1 MTDVHPVEHDPD
13 LRAKLRA
20 AGEADRVAREIA
32 DIERRVAGKT
42 RTLGQD
48 FDRVLDVLRTYGYVD
63 VGAWELTEGGEML
76 ARTFHECDLLVT
88 EIVRAG
94 LLDDLAPADLAAL
107 VSVVVYE
114 HRSPEPAGAPWFSS
128 PEIRDRWRRIAA
140 ISEELQAQERAV
152 GLSEH
157 RAPDPTF
164 AAVAHAW
171 VAGEGFAEVVGD
183 EELTGG
189 DFVRA
194 VKQLID
200 LLRQLALIAPSPG
213 TRRAAAAAAEAA
225 FRGVVAD
232 SSAPAEVGASV
243 TIGRGGEWGRAV
255 APPAHVHVATTDADV
270 VRLLQDE
277 SASVMVAGG
286 DLARTLGARTARTP
300 RHRAR
305 TPDRP
310 AGGDHRPRRGGR
322 LCARDG
328 QVGVVAGR
336 VVARTRDRRDE
347 RPVRR

>member
-1 MTDVHPVEHDPD
+1 MLLATAHRKGGVRLTVVNTGGHDLTIAVDELEQEPVLVGSIQLPGGFAPQRRDWRNEVAKRLRQAKVKRPAGRRTDRGSSGRTGGMTDVHPVEHDPD

-232 SSAPAEVGASV
+232 SSAPAEVG
-243 TIGRGGEWGRAV
+243 
-255 APPAHVHVATTDADV
+255 
-270 VRLLQDE
+270 
-277 SASVMVAGG
+277 
-286 DLARTLGARTARTP
+286 GA
-300 RHRAR
+300 
-305 TPDRP
+305 
-310 AGGDHRPRRGGR
+310 
-322 LCARDG
+322 
-328 QVGVVAGR
+328 
-336 VVARTRDRRDE
+336 
-347 RPVRR
+347 